1 MRSSPAT
8 VRAIGYRPT
17 ATVVAVKLAVLG
29 AAAIVAG
36 LAIPIDGLVYIGAIW
51 VVGGAI
57 MRTILGPPRK
67 LEKLDASATWGD
79 AFAGRR
85 GAGVVVSMLIGAAT
99 LVVGIAGVG
108 FESDD
113 AVWRWTAVA
122 VGGIILGVQVLAMAM
137 FSAGSG
143 LQALVGEVGDPTHP
157 ATIRLDTL
165 TETGMHVN
173 ERPRLE
179 LGLTVRPQGRSPYA
193 VTVKKVVALTDLGM
207 LRKGTSY
214 RGLVDLERPDGVSVD
229 WHDVV
234 HDDIHDDV
242 QGDVAASDQP
252 TDDELAERLVQ
263 LDELL
268 RDGRISAA
276 EHAQARR
283 DILGSL

>member
-1 MRSSPAT
+1 M
-8 VRAIGYRPT
+8 
-17 ATVVAVKLAVLG
+17 KLAVLG
-29 AAAIVAG
+29 GAAIVAG

-51 VVGGAI
+51 VVGGVI
-57 MRTILGPPRK
+57 MRVILGPPK
-67 LEKLDASATWGD
+67 QLEKLDASATWGD
-79 AFAGRR
+79 AFGGRR

-99 LVVGIAGVG
+99 LVVGIAGIG
-108 FESDD
+108 FDSDD

-122 VGGIILGVQVLAMAM
+122 VGGIILGVQLLAMAM

-157 ATIRLDTL
+157 ATIRLDAL

-179 LGLTVRPQGRSPYA
+179 LGLTVRPQGRSPYE
-193 VTVKKVVALTDLGM
+193 VTVKKVIALTDLGM
-207 LRKGTSY
+207 LRKGTTY
-214 RGLVDLERPDGVSVD
+214 RGLVDLEQPEGVQID

-234 HDDIHDDV
+234 DDTADAD
-242 QGDVAASDQP
+242 ASDQP

-268 RDGRISAA
+268 RDGRISPA